1 MGNAIDK
8 ARTLPLEPAEGIAVQ
23 RSVEYSLDEGT
34 LFRCKT
40 RTPSCLLFVTEINE
54 GTAG

>member
-1 MGNAIDK
+1 MGNAVDK

-23 RSVEYSLDEGT
+23 RSVEYSLDEAT

-54 GTAG
+54 GMAG